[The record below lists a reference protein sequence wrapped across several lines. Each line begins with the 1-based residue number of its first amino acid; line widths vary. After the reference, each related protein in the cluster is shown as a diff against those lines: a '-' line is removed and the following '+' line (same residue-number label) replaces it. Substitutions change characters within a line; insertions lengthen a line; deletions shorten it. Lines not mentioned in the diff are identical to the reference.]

1 MLTSERT
8 TPLSVEAASEL
19 RDALRR
25 RQKELPPRW
34 LAAVDA
40 AALRDANIPVPG
52 HGLDATE
59 RELGLGLLENHM
71 GDVQPRGLVCVRP
84 SASAASVALVDALC
98 RRGSVT
104 SIAATELNATLA
116 TGMLEQIVA
125 RAEPLS
131 SVALA
136 CDCTVELPLPDELPR
151 PRVYLCLGNVL
162 GSTTTVGA
170 VRLLRILRATMR
182 PGDRILLGLDV
193 RRDERSSGEL
203 LVDDIGPAA
212 SRHLDALA
220 LVATTAGADFGPD
233 RFEYRPSYDA
243 EQQRFETHLVARRA
257 FSLDV
262 PGVCDVRFRKGESIR
277 TSVRCVFDRTR
288 VSAMLGG
295 VGLMLRQWTT
305 DAASTYAVALAT
317 PAGSV

>member
-1 MLTSERT
+1 MLRSDRT
-8 TPLSVEAASEL
+8 TPLSVETASEL

-40 AALRDANIPVPG
+40 AALRDADMPARG
-52 HGLDATE
+52 HGLEATE
-59 RELGLGLLENHM
+59 REIGLDLLEKHVR
-71 GDVQPRGLVCVRP
+71 DARPRGLVCVRP

-98 RRGSVT
+98 RRGAVT
-104 SIAATELNATLA
+104 SIAVTELDAALA
-116 TGMLEQIVA
+116 TGMLDRIVA
-125 RAEPLS
+125 RAEPDS

-136 CDCTVELPLPDELPR
+136 CDCSVELPLPDEFPR

-162 GSTTTVGA
+162 GSATTVGA
-170 VRLLRILRATMR
+170 VRLLRILRTTMR
-182 PGDRILLGLDV
+182 PGDNILLGLDV
-193 RRDERSSGEL
+193 RRDERSSEEPVIG
-203 LVDDIGPAA
+203 DIGPAA
-212 SRHLDALA
+212 SRHLAALA
-220 LVATTAGADFGPD
+220 LVGTMTGADFDPD
-233 RFEYRPSYDA
+233 RFDYRPSYDA
-243 EQQRFETHLVARRA
+243 EQQRLETHLVARRA

-295 VGLMLRQWTT
+295 VGLVLRHWTT
-305 DAASTYAVALAT
+305 DAVSTYAVALAT
-317 PAGSV
+317 PAVSA

>member
-1 MLTSERT
+1 MPRSDRT

-40 AALRDANIPVPG
+40 AALRDADMPAPG
-52 HGLDATE
+52 HSFDATE
-59 RELGLGLLENHM
+59 RELGVSLVANLMSDGR
-71 GDVQPRGLVCVRP
+71 PRGLVCVRP
-84 SASAASVALVDALC
+84 SASAASIALVDVLC
-98 RRGSVT
+98 RSRSVT
-104 SIAATELNATLA
+104 SIAATELDPTLA
-116 TGMLEQIVA
+116 TGMIEQIIA
-125 RAEPLS
+125 RVEAVS

-136 CDCTVELPLPDELPR
+136 CDCTVELPLRAEFPR

-162 GSTTTVGA
+162 GSTTTLGA
-170 VRLLRILRATMR
+170 VRLLRILRTTMR
-182 PGDRILLGLDV
+182 PGDSILLGLDV
-193 RRDERSSGEL
+193 RRAERSSGQPM
-203 LVDDIGPAA
+203 VDDVVPAG

-220 LVATTAGADFGPD
+220 LVGTTTGADFDPD
-233 RFEYRPSYDA
+233 GFEYRPSYDA
-243 EQQRFETHLVARRA
+243 EQQRVETHLVARSA

-295 VGLMLRQWTT
+295 VGLMLRYWTT
-305 DAASTYAVALAT
+305 DAASTYAVALAI
-317 PAGSV
+317 PAVSV